1 MERNGG
7 ALVEVSKMGER
18 RDEIFDAVRLLNLA
32 GGIVIENPYA
42 ALEMVSCAREYNLK
56 EVEQIADALEE
67 YAHSIIEDLESSPDP
82 KSAAV
87 FKFEPPTRK

>member
-42 ALEMVSCAREYNLK
+42 ALEMVSCARE
-56 EVEQIADALEE
+56 
-67 YAHSIIEDLESSPDP
+67 
-82 KSAAV
+82 
-87 FKFEPPTRK
+87 